1 MPVSWPCEFAREPL
15 PRRAQPPDTRASRSN
30 VLVGYFQELSAEKTM
45 NALRSLAS
53 PTARVIRDGHSSL
66 IPAGELVPGD
76 VIELNV
82 GDTIPADVRLVEA
95 MNFESDEG
103 EQRKRRIQRAAA
115 DLCTQP
121 S

>member
-1 MPVSWPCEFAREPL
+1 MPVSWPCEFAARELL
-15 PRRAQPPDTRASRSN
+15 PRLWHTLSDARAACSN

-103 EQRKRRIQRAAA
+103 EQRRPHI
-115 DLCTQP
+115 
-121 S
+121 